1 MIIERSLT
9 FIQEQLDFYLKQ
21 QAGDNDNTD
30 KVVLGNVVEQ
40 NGEVGIESDS
50 VGITL
55 VNIEEEKV
63 RKAQKPHLKQENG
76 YRKYNPEIQL
86 NLFLLFVARFG
97 KYDEAL
103 KAISHVIRFF
113 QSRNVFDR
121 TTYPSLDPSL
131 DRLVFDLQT
140 MSFEQMNHLWGAL
153 GAKHMPSVLYKVRA
167 LIVEDEEIKG
177 DVLPIKEINIE
188 GEKKSGYGTL

>member
-9 FIQEQLDFYLKQ
+9 FIQEQLDFYLKK
-21 QAGDNDNTD
+21 QAGDNSNTE
-30 KVVLGNVVEQ
+30 KVVLSNIVKQ
-40 NGEVGIESDS
+40 NGEAALGPDT

-63 RKAQKPHLKQENG
+63 GKAQKPYLKQENG
-76 YRKYNPEIQL
+76 YRMHNPSIKL
-86 NLFLLFVARFG
+86 NLYLLFIARFG
-97 KYDEAL
+97 KYDESL
-103 KAISHVIRFF
+103 KAISHIIRFF

-121 TTYPSLDPSL
+121 STYPALDPSI
-131 DRLVFDLQT
+131 DRLIFDLQT

-153 GAKHMPSVLYKVRA
+153 GAKHMPSVLYKMRMLV
-167 LIVEDEEIKG
+167 VEDEEIKG

-188 GEKKSGYGTL
+188 GEKT